1 MNRSVTAMVAV
12 MAIALGACNGSVNA
26 PIDIAD
32 GTKDAKATEAV
43 NGRIRVGDDV
53 TVTSGSFR
61 LVNGPATVGA
71 RSTVP
76 SITLVNG
83 TIRVG
88 EDSRT
93 GELTTVNGSVIVAAN
108 TRVRDGI
115 GIVNGAITL
124 AEGVEVDGETSAV
137 NGRITLDGAT
147 VNGNIENVNG
157 GVHLLGAS
165 VVNGDLLIRRP
176 RGVDIQT
183 RPTEVL
189 IEGGARVTGRL
200 VFEREVVLRIHRD
213 AQVGEIIGAT
223 PEYFGDDEAT

>member
-1 MNRSVTAMVAV
+1 MNKSVTAMVAAL
-12 MAIALGACNGSVNA
+12 AIGLGACNGSVNT

-32 GTKDAKATEAV
+32 GTKDATATETV
-43 NGRIRVGDDV
+43 NGRIRIGNDV

-61 LVNGPATVGA
+61 SVNGAATVGA

-76 SITLVNG
+76 AITLVNG
-83 TIRVG
+83 AIQVG

-93 GELTTVNGSVIVAAN
+93 GELTTVNGSVIVGAN

-115 GIVNGAITL
+115 DVVNGAISL
-124 AEGVEVDGETSAV
+124 AEGVQVDGETSAV
-137 NGRITLDGAT
+137 NGRITLDSAT

-165 VVNGDLLIRRP
+165 AVNGDLSIRRS
-176 RGVDIQT
+176 RGVSVQD
-183 RPTEVL
+183 RPPEIL

-200 VFEREVVLRIHRD
+200 LFEKEVVLRIHRD
-213 AQVGEIIGAT
+213 AEVGEIVGAT
-223 PEYFGDDEAT
+223 PEYFGDEGDT